1 MMETLKK
8 ILKGLKNFFK
18 HTFVEMGKAFFK
30 LIILGLVILGV
41 TKYIKNQQKLPPI
54 ENKTY
59 VVIDMPRTLGE
70 SKIKTLLDL
79 NKEENFYEFLKELNI
94 MKDDK
99 RVKGLILKLNNYGLN
114 RAQTEELKVKLREL
128 KKEGKRIYAYL
139 EEINNVNYSLALEAR
154 NIIVPDTNFLVSDIS
169 GYNRTFPYYKELG
182 DNLGLE
188 AEIIHIGDFKS
199 YGENYRQN
207 HMSKEFKENTK
218 RIYDRLYENYVGDIA
233 RKRQVDKDKINDKI
247 LSGDFV
253 MSSGNTLKNNKLVD
267 EVIYY
272 EDFLVK
278 NEINNYLSRSE
289 YLTRYYEE
297 KKLPTIPKK
306 EKLAIVYLEGNIV
319 LNENSKNVEKIITPK
334 SVKEKL
340 KIIEKDKEIKGIV
353 LRINSSGG
361 SALASDL
368 IYKSLKE
375 FEKPIYV
382 SMGGVAASGGYFI
395 SAAGDKIYADKE
407 TITGSIG
414 VVTIIPN
421 ASKLMEKVGIN
432 FETLTNNK
440 HDLDMGIYRKI
451 SPEMKNKIYNSSM
464 SSYNEFLTK
473 MSTSRKMKISD
484 IEKIAG
490 GRVWLGSE
498 AKEIGLVDEIGGLE
512 KAIDDLA
519 KELKLED
526 YKVVEAVKNEKIE
539 SLLKTILPKY
549 IFRDLM
555 GDNLLVKEFGNME
568 EFKLQEELLNR
579 PVLYAPETKF

>member
-1 MMETLKK
+1 METLKK

-18 HTFVEMGKAFFK
+18 HIFVEMGKAFFK

-169 GYNRTFPYYKELG
+169 GYNGTFPYYKELG